1 MSNNNYTGIDVH
13 EGLDGLR
20 HRRSMYIGS
29 TGILNE
35 GQAPHALIQLSQEI
49 LSNSLDE
56 ALEGYGSE
64 IDIKIDEDQSMTI
77 TDYGR
82 GMPKGPND
90 SFEDVIKAAT
100 KPHASGKFDS
110 NGYQTSGIAGMN
122 GIGVKIT
129 NAVSKYLSIEAT
141 THQTTINKKGE
152 KVHNGNIETYYIK
165 FNKEDILEQEIKK
178 VYDKKH
184 ITWLD
189 NHSFKYKDSDEI
201 IYTGT
206 TIQFLPDDGNV
217 SSDKDQK
224 VFESI
229 VWTNKDLFTRF
240 ESSAFLNA
248 GLKIHFVDKRT
259 IKDNQYLEKIWYYE
273 NGLKDY
279 VKVLAQGQ
287 TLLSGLKEPISF
299 KQNIEYENYNFSLN
313 ASLLFT
319 DDISTQIISF
329 ANGVPTKDGGPH
341 YDGFIQGITKSFND
355 YLSNNQQIAKK
366 LKTKNNLVQSDII
379 EGIISSFELKI
390 PAELAEFDG
399 QTKEK
404 LSTAQAK
411 KVTYD
416 IVYEQLTNWLYDHEK
431 QATTIL
437 TKMVESKAAREAA
450 IKSRQESKKAR
461 QSKNG
466 GKLNLSSKL
475 KPASG
480 RKPEENEMYITEGD
494 SASNIK
500 RDTRTQAIFP
510 IRGKIKNAYKINLS
524 EALKNNE
531 ISTITA
537 AIGAGIGPAFELDDM
552 QYHKICIACFTG
564 DTKVKSLDGHS
575 YSFKELVDNNVRG
588 LWVYALDQNGNMVP
602 ALAKNIR
609 KTGESKKLVKITLD
623 NGKIIKSTPNHDF
636 MTLNGQYKRAD
647 ELQKNE
653 SLMPLHT
660 HINEKG
666 YEEYFDKNTAKWIKT
681 YRRVNELL
689 NDKKRQDAYERL
701 KKENHLPHQNSI
713 QTHHIDENKL
723 NNKPENLTWLTAYE
737 HFSLHGKSGNHFRS
751 YNKSP
756 EKIAKIKQYHKDG
769 KYDHIH
775 FGNNGYNGS
784 EKHINDVKQAHKD
797 GKYKNATFSANGY
810 NYSDKH
816 NKVITKNNKSF
827 KHRQS
832 VARSKILLSIKY
844 LQINDLPFDEYHYN
858 FYRHIKAIDYNNI
871 LKWFNSYDQ
880 AYELAKEKEYREFKH
895 AKDYILEYDNNQ
907 KQKTQIAKVI
917 KKVLDNGEEFNKE
930 NYNATKGTRTI
941 NYDNI
946 LKWFDSYDDALEY
959 AKHIN
964 HKIVDI
970 EYIDLEENENV
981 YCMTV
986 PNYHNFL
993 LDSDVFVKNCDQDFD
1008 GNHIKIL
1015 LVSLFY
1021 KYFRPMIDA
1030 GRLYVVESPLYRA
1043 VKYVNGKPQVKM
1055 YYSEHEI
1062 DKDRKNLEGYDIQ
1075 RYKGLGEMNKDEAYD
1090 AITNRETRRLIRVN
1104 IEDAEEAAQAMKIL
1118 MGDNSQ
1124 LRKDWIE
1131 EYIDFDELYELTL

>member
-129 NAVSKYLSIEAT
+129 NAVSKYLLIEAT
-141 THQTTINKKGE
+141 THQTTIDKKGE

-165 FNKEDILEQEIKK
+165 FNREDILEQEIKK

-229 VWTNKDLFTRF
+229 IWTNKDLFTRF

-259 IKDNQYLEKIWYYE
+259 IKDDQYLEKIWYYE

-299 KQNIEYENYNFSLN
+299 KQSIEYENYNFSLN

-319 DDISTQIISF
+319 DDISTQIVSF

-341 YDGFIQGITKSFND
+341 YDGFIQGVTKSFND

-466 GKLNLSSKL
+466 GKLTLSSKL

-480 RKPEENEMYITEGD
+480 RKPEEKEMYITEGD

-552 QYHKICIACFTG
+552 QYHKICIA
-564 DTKVKSLDGHS
+564 S
-575 YSFKELVDNNVRG
+575 
-588 LWVYALDQNGNMVP
+588 
-602 ALAKNIR
+602 
-609 KTGESKKLVKITLD
+609 
-623 NGKIIKSTPNHDF
+623 
-636 MTLNGQYKRAD
+636 
-647 ELQKNE
+647 
-653 SLMPLHT
+653 
-660 HINEKG
+660 
-666 YEEYFDKNTAKWIKT
+666 
-681 YRRVNELL
+681 
-689 NDKKRQDAYERL
+689 
-701 KKENHLPHQNSI
+701 
-713 QTHHIDENKL
+713 
-723 NNKPENLTWLTAYE
+723 
-737 HFSLHGKSGNHFRS
+737 
-751 YNKSP
+751 
-756 EKIAKIKQYHKDG
+756 
-769 KYDHIH
+769 
-775 FGNNGYNGS
+775 
-784 EKHINDVKQAHKD
+784 
-797 GKYKNATFSANGY
+797 
-810 NYSDKH
+810 
-816 NKVITKNNKSF
+816 
-827 KHRQS
+827 
-832 VARSKILLSIKY
+832 
-844 LQINDLPFDEYHYN
+844 
-858 FYRHIKAIDYNNI
+858 
-871 LKWFNSYDQ
+871 
-880 AYELAKEKEYREFKH
+880 
-895 AKDYILEYDNNQ
+895 
-907 KQKTQIAKVI
+907 
-917 KKVLDNGEEFNKE
+917 
-930 NYNATKGTRTI
+930 
-941 NYDNI
+941 
-946 LKWFDSYDDALEY
+946 
-959 AKHIN
+959 
-964 HKIVDI
+964 
-970 EYIDLEENENV
+970 
-981 YCMTV
+981 
-986 PNYHNFL
+986 
-993 LDSDVFVKNCDQDFD
+993 DQDFD

-1015 LVSLFY
+1015 LISLFY

-1055 YYSEHEI
+1055 YYSEYEI
-1062 DKDRKNLEGYDIQ
+1062 DKDRKNLEDYDIQ

-1131 EYIDFDELYELTL
+1131 DYIDFDELYELTL

>member
-56 ALEGYGSE
+56 SLEGYGSE
-64 IDIKIDEDQSMTI
+64 IDIKIDKDQSMTI

-165 FNKEDILEQEIKK
+165 FNREDILEQEIKK
-178 VYDKKH
+178 VYDKKY

-229 VWTNKDLFTRF
+229 IWTNKDLFTRF

-259 IKDNQYLEKIWYYE
+259 TKDDQYLEKIWYYE

-279 VKVLAQGQ
+279 VKLLAQGQ

-299 KQNIEYENYNFSLN
+299 KQSIEYENYNFSLN

-319 DDISTQIISF
+319 DDISTQIVSF

-416 IVYEQLTNWLYDHEK
+416 IVYDQLTNWLYDHEK

-466 GKLNLSSKL
+466 GKLTLSSKL

-480 RKPEENEMYITEGD
+480 RKPEEKEMYITEGD

-552 QYHKICIACFTG
+552 QYHKICIA
-564 DTKVKSLDGHS
+564 S
-575 YSFKELVDNNVRG
+575 
-588 LWVYALDQNGNMVP
+588 
-602 ALAKNIR
+602 
-609 KTGESKKLVKITLD
+609 
-623 NGKIIKSTPNHDF
+623 
-636 MTLNGQYKRAD
+636 
-647 ELQKNE
+647 
-653 SLMPLHT
+653 
-660 HINEKG
+660 
-666 YEEYFDKNTAKWIKT
+666 
-681 YRRVNELL
+681 
-689 NDKKRQDAYERL
+689 
-701 KKENHLPHQNSI
+701 
-713 QTHHIDENKL
+713 
-723 NNKPENLTWLTAYE
+723 
-737 HFSLHGKSGNHFRS
+737 
-751 YNKSP
+751 
-756 EKIAKIKQYHKDG
+756 
-769 KYDHIH
+769 
-775 FGNNGYNGS
+775 
-784 EKHINDVKQAHKD
+784 
-797 GKYKNATFSANGY
+797 
-810 NYSDKH
+810 
-816 NKVITKNNKSF
+816 
-827 KHRQS
+827 
-832 VARSKILLSIKY
+832 
-844 LQINDLPFDEYHYN
+844 
-858 FYRHIKAIDYNNI
+858 
-871 LKWFNSYDQ
+871 
-880 AYELAKEKEYREFKH
+880 
-895 AKDYILEYDNNQ
+895 
-907 KQKTQIAKVI
+907 
-917 KKVLDNGEEFNKE
+917 
-930 NYNATKGTRTI
+930 
-941 NYDNI
+941 
-946 LKWFDSYDDALEY
+946 
-959 AKHIN
+959 
-964 HKIVDI
+964 
-970 EYIDLEENENV
+970 
-981 YCMTV
+981 
-986 PNYHNFL
+986 
-993 LDSDVFVKNCDQDFD
+993 DQDFD

-1015 LVSLFY
+1015 LISLFY

-1118 MGDNSQ
+1118 MGDDSQ

-1131 EYIDFDELYELTL
+1131 DYIDFDELYELTL

>member
-56 ALEGYGSE
+56 TLEGYGSE

-129 NAVSKYLSIEAT
+129 NAVSKYLLIEAT
-141 THQTTINKKGE
+141 THQTTIDKKGE

-165 FNKEDILEQEIKK
+165 FNREDILEQEIKK

-229 VWTNKDLFTRF
+229 IWTNKDLFTRF

-279 VKVLAQGQ
+279 VKLLAQGQ

-319 DDISTQIISF
+319 DDISTQIVSF

-466 GKLNLSSKL
+466 GKLTLSSKL

-480 RKPEENEMYITEGD
+480 RKPEEKEMYITEGD

-552 QYHKICIACFTG
+552 QYHKICIA
-564 DTKVKSLDGHS
+564 S
-575 YSFKELVDNNVRG
+575 
-588 LWVYALDQNGNMVP
+588 
-602 ALAKNIR
+602 
-609 KTGESKKLVKITLD
+609 
-623 NGKIIKSTPNHDF
+623 
-636 MTLNGQYKRAD
+636 
-647 ELQKNE
+647 
-653 SLMPLHT
+653 
-660 HINEKG
+660 
-666 YEEYFDKNTAKWIKT
+666 
-681 YRRVNELL
+681 
-689 NDKKRQDAYERL
+689 
-701 KKENHLPHQNSI
+701 
-713 QTHHIDENKL
+713 
-723 NNKPENLTWLTAYE
+723 
-737 HFSLHGKSGNHFRS
+737 
-751 YNKSP
+751 
-756 EKIAKIKQYHKDG
+756 
-769 KYDHIH
+769 
-775 FGNNGYNGS
+775 
-784 EKHINDVKQAHKD
+784 
-797 GKYKNATFSANGY
+797 
-810 NYSDKH
+810 
-816 NKVITKNNKSF
+816 
-827 KHRQS
+827 
-832 VARSKILLSIKY
+832 
-844 LQINDLPFDEYHYN
+844 
-858 FYRHIKAIDYNNI
+858 
-871 LKWFNSYDQ
+871 
-880 AYELAKEKEYREFKH
+880 
-895 AKDYILEYDNNQ
+895 
-907 KQKTQIAKVI
+907 
-917 KKVLDNGEEFNKE
+917 
-930 NYNATKGTRTI
+930 
-941 NYDNI
+941 
-946 LKWFDSYDDALEY
+946 
-959 AKHIN
+959 
-964 HKIVDI
+964 
-970 EYIDLEENENV
+970 
-981 YCMTV
+981 
-986 PNYHNFL
+986 
-993 LDSDVFVKNCDQDFD
+993 DQDFD

-1015 LVSLFY
+1015 LISLFY
-1021 KYFRPMIDA
+1021 KYFKSMIDA

-1043 VKYVNGKPQVKM
+1043 VKYINGKPQVKM

-1090 AITNRETRRLIRVN
+1090 AITNRETRRLIRIN

-1118 MGDNSQ
+1118 MGDDSQ

-1131 EYIDFDELYELTL
+1131 DYIDFDELYELTL

>member
-64 IDIKIDEDQSMTI
+64 IDIKINEDQSMTI

-165 FNKEDILEQEIKK
+165 FNRENILEQEIKK

-189 NHSFKYKDSDEI
+189 NHSFKYKDSDET

-229 VWTNKDLFTRF
+229 IWTNKDLFTRF

-279 VKVLAQGQ
+279 VKLLAQGQ

-319 DDISTQIISF
+319 DDISTQIVSF

-466 GKLNLSSKL
+466 GKLTLSSKL

-480 RKPEENEMYITEGD
+480 RKPEEKEMYITEGD

-552 QYHKICIACFTG
+552 QYHKICIA
-564 DTKVKSLDGHS
+564 S
-575 YSFKELVDNNVRG
+575 
-588 LWVYALDQNGNMVP
+588 
-602 ALAKNIR
+602 
-609 KTGESKKLVKITLD
+609 
-623 NGKIIKSTPNHDF
+623 
-636 MTLNGQYKRAD
+636 
-647 ELQKNE
+647 
-653 SLMPLHT
+653 
-660 HINEKG
+660 
-666 YEEYFDKNTAKWIKT
+666 
-681 YRRVNELL
+681 
-689 NDKKRQDAYERL
+689 
-701 KKENHLPHQNSI
+701 
-713 QTHHIDENKL
+713 
-723 NNKPENLTWLTAYE
+723 
-737 HFSLHGKSGNHFRS
+737 
-751 YNKSP
+751 
-756 EKIAKIKQYHKDG
+756 
-769 KYDHIH
+769 
-775 FGNNGYNGS
+775 
-784 EKHINDVKQAHKD
+784 
-797 GKYKNATFSANGY
+797 
-810 NYSDKH
+810 
-816 NKVITKNNKSF
+816 
-827 KHRQS
+827 
-832 VARSKILLSIKY
+832 
-844 LQINDLPFDEYHYN
+844 
-858 FYRHIKAIDYNNI
+858 
-871 LKWFNSYDQ
+871 
-880 AYELAKEKEYREFKH
+880 
-895 AKDYILEYDNNQ
+895 
-907 KQKTQIAKVI
+907 
-917 KKVLDNGEEFNKE
+917 
-930 NYNATKGTRTI
+930 
-941 NYDNI
+941 
-946 LKWFDSYDDALEY
+946 
-959 AKHIN
+959 
-964 HKIVDI
+964 
-970 EYIDLEENENV
+970 
-981 YCMTV
+981 
-986 PNYHNFL
+986 
-993 LDSDVFVKNCDQDFD
+993 DQDFD

-1015 LVSLFY
+1015 LISLFY

-1062 DKDRKNLEGYDIQ
+1062 DKDRKNLEDYDIQ

-1118 MGDNSQ
+1118 MGDDSQ

-1131 EYIDFDELYELTL
+1131 DYIDFDELYELTL

>member
-165 FNKEDILEQEIKK
+165 FNRENILEQEIKK

-229 VWTNKDLFTRF
+229 IWTNKDLFTRF

-279 VKVLAQGQ
+279 VKLLAQGQ

-319 DDISTQIISF
+319 DDISTQIVSF

-341 YDGFIQGITKSFND
+341 YDGFIQGITKSFNN

-379 EGIISSFELKI
+379 EGIISSFEIKI

-466 GKLNLSSKL
+466 GKLTLSSKL

-480 RKPEENEMYITEGD
+480 RKPEEKEMYITEGD

-552 QYHKICIACFTG
+552 QYHKICIA
-564 DTKVKSLDGHS
+564 S
-575 YSFKELVDNNVRG
+575 
-588 LWVYALDQNGNMVP
+588 
-602 ALAKNIR
+602 
-609 KTGESKKLVKITLD
+609 
-623 NGKIIKSTPNHDF
+623 
-636 MTLNGQYKRAD
+636 
-647 ELQKNE
+647 
-653 SLMPLHT
+653 
-660 HINEKG
+660 
-666 YEEYFDKNTAKWIKT
+666 
-681 YRRVNELL
+681 
-689 NDKKRQDAYERL
+689 
-701 KKENHLPHQNSI
+701 
-713 QTHHIDENKL
+713 
-723 NNKPENLTWLTAYE
+723 
-737 HFSLHGKSGNHFRS
+737 
-751 YNKSP
+751 
-756 EKIAKIKQYHKDG
+756 
-769 KYDHIH
+769 
-775 FGNNGYNGS
+775 
-784 EKHINDVKQAHKD
+784 
-797 GKYKNATFSANGY
+797 
-810 NYSDKH
+810 
-816 NKVITKNNKSF
+816 
-827 KHRQS
+827 
-832 VARSKILLSIKY
+832 
-844 LQINDLPFDEYHYN
+844 
-858 FYRHIKAIDYNNI
+858 
-871 LKWFNSYDQ
+871 
-880 AYELAKEKEYREFKH
+880 
-895 AKDYILEYDNNQ
+895 
-907 KQKTQIAKVI
+907 
-917 KKVLDNGEEFNKE
+917 
-930 NYNATKGTRTI
+930 
-941 NYDNI
+941 
-946 LKWFDSYDDALEY
+946 
-959 AKHIN
+959 
-964 HKIVDI
+964 
-970 EYIDLEENENV
+970 
-981 YCMTV
+981 
-986 PNYHNFL
+986 
-993 LDSDVFVKNCDQDFD
+993 DQDFD

-1015 LVSLFY
+1015 LISLFY
-1021 KYFRPMIDA
+1021 KYFKSMIDA

-1043 VKYVNGKPQVKM
+1043 VKYINGKPQVKM

-1090 AITNRETRRLIRVN
+1090 AITNRETRRLIRIN

-1118 MGDNSQ
+1118 MGDDSQ

-1131 EYIDFDELYELTL
+1131 DYIDFDELYELTL

>member
-56 ALEGYGSE
+56 SLEGYGSE
-64 IDIKIDEDQSMTI
+64 IDIKIDKDQSMTI

-165 FNKEDILEQEIKK
+165 FNREDILEQEIKK
-178 VYDKKH
+178 VYDKKY

-229 VWTNKDLFTRF
+229 IWTNKDLFTRF

-279 VKVLAQGQ
+279 VKLLAQGQ

-319 DDISTQIISF
+319 DDISTQIVSF

-466 GKLNLSSKL
+466 GKLTLSSKL

-480 RKPEENEMYITEGD
+480 RKPEEKEMYITEGD

-552 QYHKICIACFTG
+552 QYHKICIA
-564 DTKVKSLDGHS
+564 S
-575 YSFKELVDNNVRG
+575 
-588 LWVYALDQNGNMVP
+588 
-602 ALAKNIR
+602 
-609 KTGESKKLVKITLD
+609 
-623 NGKIIKSTPNHDF
+623 
-636 MTLNGQYKRAD
+636 
-647 ELQKNE
+647 
-653 SLMPLHT
+653 
-660 HINEKG
+660 
-666 YEEYFDKNTAKWIKT
+666 
-681 YRRVNELL
+681 
-689 NDKKRQDAYERL
+689 
-701 KKENHLPHQNSI
+701 
-713 QTHHIDENKL
+713 
-723 NNKPENLTWLTAYE
+723 
-737 HFSLHGKSGNHFRS
+737 
-751 YNKSP
+751 
-756 EKIAKIKQYHKDG
+756 
-769 KYDHIH
+769 
-775 FGNNGYNGS
+775 
-784 EKHINDVKQAHKD
+784 
-797 GKYKNATFSANGY
+797 
-810 NYSDKH
+810 
-816 NKVITKNNKSF
+816 
-827 KHRQS
+827 
-832 VARSKILLSIKY
+832 
-844 LQINDLPFDEYHYN
+844 
-858 FYRHIKAIDYNNI
+858 
-871 LKWFNSYDQ
+871 
-880 AYELAKEKEYREFKH
+880 
-895 AKDYILEYDNNQ
+895 
-907 KQKTQIAKVI
+907 
-917 KKVLDNGEEFNKE
+917 
-930 NYNATKGTRTI
+930 
-941 NYDNI
+941 
-946 LKWFDSYDDALEY
+946 
-959 AKHIN
+959 
-964 HKIVDI
+964 
-970 EYIDLEENENV
+970 
-981 YCMTV
+981 
-986 PNYHNFL
+986 
-993 LDSDVFVKNCDQDFD
+993 DQDFD

-1015 LVSLFY
+1015 LISLFY
-1021 KYFRPMIDA
+1021 KYFKSMIDA

-1090 AITNRETRRLIRVN
+1090 AITNRETRRLIRIN

-1118 MGDNSQ
+1118 MGDDSQ

-1131 EYIDFDELYELTL
+1131 DYIDFDELYELTL

>member
-165 FNKEDILEQEIKK
+165 FNREDILEQEIKK
-178 VYDKKH
+178 VYDKKY

-229 VWTNKDLFTRF
+229 IWTNKDLFTRF

-279 VKVLAQGQ
+279 VKLLAQGQ

-319 DDISTQIISF
+319 DDISTQIVSF

-390 PAELAEFDG
+390 PAELSEFDG

-466 GKLNLSSKL
+466 GKLTLSSKL

-480 RKPEENEMYITEGD
+480 RKPEEKEMYITEGD

-552 QYHKICIACFTG
+552 QYHKICIA
-564 DTKVKSLDGHS
+564 S
-575 YSFKELVDNNVRG
+575 
-588 LWVYALDQNGNMVP
+588 
-602 ALAKNIR
+602 
-609 KTGESKKLVKITLD
+609 
-623 NGKIIKSTPNHDF
+623 
-636 MTLNGQYKRAD
+636 
-647 ELQKNE
+647 
-653 SLMPLHT
+653 
-660 HINEKG
+660 
-666 YEEYFDKNTAKWIKT
+666 
-681 YRRVNELL
+681 
-689 NDKKRQDAYERL
+689 
-701 KKENHLPHQNSI
+701 
-713 QTHHIDENKL
+713 
-723 NNKPENLTWLTAYE
+723 
-737 HFSLHGKSGNHFRS
+737 
-751 YNKSP
+751 
-756 EKIAKIKQYHKDG
+756 
-769 KYDHIH
+769 
-775 FGNNGYNGS
+775 
-784 EKHINDVKQAHKD
+784 
-797 GKYKNATFSANGY
+797 
-810 NYSDKH
+810 
-816 NKVITKNNKSF
+816 
-827 KHRQS
+827 
-832 VARSKILLSIKY
+832 
-844 LQINDLPFDEYHYN
+844 
-858 FYRHIKAIDYNNI
+858 
-871 LKWFNSYDQ
+871 
-880 AYELAKEKEYREFKH
+880 
-895 AKDYILEYDNNQ
+895 
-907 KQKTQIAKVI
+907 
-917 KKVLDNGEEFNKE
+917 
-930 NYNATKGTRTI
+930 
-941 NYDNI
+941 
-946 LKWFDSYDDALEY
+946 
-959 AKHIN
+959 
-964 HKIVDI
+964 
-970 EYIDLEENENV
+970 
-981 YCMTV
+981 
-986 PNYHNFL
+986 
-993 LDSDVFVKNCDQDFD
+993 DQDFD

-1015 LVSLFY
+1015 LISLFY

-1090 AITNRETRRLIRVN
+1090 AITNRETRRLIRIS

-1118 MGDNSQ
+1118 MGDDSQ

-1131 EYIDFDELYELTL
+1131 DYIDFDELYELTL

>member
-64 IDIKIDEDQSMTI
+64 IDIKIDEDQSMII

-165 FNKEDILEQEIKK
+165 FNRENILEQEIKK

-229 VWTNKDLFTRF
+229 IWTNKDLFTRF

-279 VKVLAQGQ
+279 VKLLAQGQ

-319 DDISTQIISF
+319 DDISTQIVSF

-466 GKLNLSSKL
+466 GKLTLSSKL

-480 RKPEENEMYITEGD
+480 RKPEEKEMYITEGD

-552 QYHKICIACFTG
+552 QYHKICIA
-564 DTKVKSLDGHS
+564 S
-575 YSFKELVDNNVRG
+575 
-588 LWVYALDQNGNMVP
+588 
-602 ALAKNIR
+602 
-609 KTGESKKLVKITLD
+609 
-623 NGKIIKSTPNHDF
+623 
-636 MTLNGQYKRAD
+636 
-647 ELQKNE
+647 
-653 SLMPLHT
+653 
-660 HINEKG
+660 
-666 YEEYFDKNTAKWIKT
+666 
-681 YRRVNELL
+681 
-689 NDKKRQDAYERL
+689 
-701 KKENHLPHQNSI
+701 
-713 QTHHIDENKL
+713 
-723 NNKPENLTWLTAYE
+723 
-737 HFSLHGKSGNHFRS
+737 
-751 YNKSP
+751 
-756 EKIAKIKQYHKDG
+756 
-769 KYDHIH
+769 
-775 FGNNGYNGS
+775 
-784 EKHINDVKQAHKD
+784 
-797 GKYKNATFSANGY
+797 
-810 NYSDKH
+810 
-816 NKVITKNNKSF
+816 
-827 KHRQS
+827 
-832 VARSKILLSIKY
+832 
-844 LQINDLPFDEYHYN
+844 
-858 FYRHIKAIDYNNI
+858 
-871 LKWFNSYDQ
+871 
-880 AYELAKEKEYREFKH
+880 
-895 AKDYILEYDNNQ
+895 
-907 KQKTQIAKVI
+907 
-917 KKVLDNGEEFNKE
+917 
-930 NYNATKGTRTI
+930 
-941 NYDNI
+941 
-946 LKWFDSYDDALEY
+946 
-959 AKHIN
+959 
-964 HKIVDI
+964 
-970 EYIDLEENENV
+970 
-981 YCMTV
+981 
-986 PNYHNFL
+986 
-993 LDSDVFVKNCDQDFD
+993 DQDFD

-1015 LVSLFY
+1015 LISLFY
-1021 KYFRPMIDA
+1021 KYFKSMIDA

-1043 VKYVNGKPQVKM
+1043 VKYINGKPQVKM

-1090 AITNRETRRLIRVN
+1090 AITNRETRRLIRIN

-1118 MGDNSQ
+1118 MGDDSQ

-1131 EYIDFDELYELTL
+1131 DYIDFDELYELTL

>member
-165 FNKEDILEQEIKK
+165 FNRENILEQEIKK

-229 VWTNKDLFTRF
+229 IWTNKDLFTRF

-279 VKVLAQGQ
+279 VKLLAQGQ

-319 DDISTQIISF
+319 DDISTQIVSF

-466 GKLNLSSKL
+466 GKLTLSSKL

-480 RKPEENEMYITEGD
+480 RKPEEKEMYITEGD

-552 QYHKICIACFTG
+552 QYHKICIA
-564 DTKVKSLDGHS
+564 S
-575 YSFKELVDNNVRG
+575 
-588 LWVYALDQNGNMVP
+588 
-602 ALAKNIR
+602 
-609 KTGESKKLVKITLD
+609 
-623 NGKIIKSTPNHDF
+623 
-636 MTLNGQYKRAD
+636 
-647 ELQKNE
+647 
-653 SLMPLHT
+653 
-660 HINEKG
+660 
-666 YEEYFDKNTAKWIKT
+666 
-681 YRRVNELL
+681 
-689 NDKKRQDAYERL
+689 
-701 KKENHLPHQNSI
+701 
-713 QTHHIDENKL
+713 
-723 NNKPENLTWLTAYE
+723 
-737 HFSLHGKSGNHFRS
+737 
-751 YNKSP
+751 
-756 EKIAKIKQYHKDG
+756 
-769 KYDHIH
+769 
-775 FGNNGYNGS
+775 
-784 EKHINDVKQAHKD
+784 
-797 GKYKNATFSANGY
+797 
-810 NYSDKH
+810 
-816 NKVITKNNKSF
+816 
-827 KHRQS
+827 
-832 VARSKILLSIKY
+832 
-844 LQINDLPFDEYHYN
+844 
-858 FYRHIKAIDYNNI
+858 
-871 LKWFNSYDQ
+871 
-880 AYELAKEKEYREFKH
+880 
-895 AKDYILEYDNNQ
+895 
-907 KQKTQIAKVI
+907 
-917 KKVLDNGEEFNKE
+917 
-930 NYNATKGTRTI
+930 
-941 NYDNI
+941 
-946 LKWFDSYDDALEY
+946 
-959 AKHIN
+959 
-964 HKIVDI
+964 
-970 EYIDLEENENV
+970 
-981 YCMTV
+981 
-986 PNYHNFL
+986 
-993 LDSDVFVKNCDQDFD
+993 DQDFD

-1015 LVSLFY
+1015 LISLFY
-1021 KYFRPMIDA
+1021 KYFKSMIDA

-1043 VKYVNGKPQVKM
+1043 VKYINGKPQVKM

-1090 AITNRETRRLIRVN
+1090 AITNRETRRLIRIN

-1118 MGDNSQ
+1118 MGDDSQ

-1131 EYIDFDELYELTL
+1131 DYIDFDELYELTL

>member
-110 NGYQTSGIAGMN
+110 SGYQTSGIAGMN

-141 THQTTINKKGE
+141 THQTTINKKGK

-165 FNKEDILEQEIKK
+165 FNREDILEQEIKK
-178 VYDKKH
+178 VYDKKY

-229 VWTNKDLFTRF
+229 IWTNKDLFTRF

-279 VKVLAQGQ
+279 VKLLAQGQ

-466 GKLNLSSKL
+466 GKLTLSSKL

-480 RKPEENEMYITEGD
+480 RKPEEKEMYITEGD

-552 QYHKICIACFTG
+552 QYHKICIA
-564 DTKVKSLDGHS
+564 S
-575 YSFKELVDNNVRG
+575 
-588 LWVYALDQNGNMVP
+588 
-602 ALAKNIR
+602 
-609 KTGESKKLVKITLD
+609 
-623 NGKIIKSTPNHDF
+623 
-636 MTLNGQYKRAD
+636 
-647 ELQKNE
+647 
-653 SLMPLHT
+653 
-660 HINEKG
+660 
-666 YEEYFDKNTAKWIKT
+666 
-681 YRRVNELL
+681 
-689 NDKKRQDAYERL
+689 
-701 KKENHLPHQNSI
+701 
-713 QTHHIDENKL
+713 
-723 NNKPENLTWLTAYE
+723 
-737 HFSLHGKSGNHFRS
+737 
-751 YNKSP
+751 
-756 EKIAKIKQYHKDG
+756 
-769 KYDHIH
+769 
-775 FGNNGYNGS
+775 
-784 EKHINDVKQAHKD
+784 
-797 GKYKNATFSANGY
+797 
-810 NYSDKH
+810 
-816 NKVITKNNKSF
+816 
-827 KHRQS
+827 
-832 VARSKILLSIKY
+832 
-844 LQINDLPFDEYHYN
+844 
-858 FYRHIKAIDYNNI
+858 
-871 LKWFNSYDQ
+871 
-880 AYELAKEKEYREFKH
+880 
-895 AKDYILEYDNNQ
+895 
-907 KQKTQIAKVI
+907 
-917 KKVLDNGEEFNKE
+917 
-930 NYNATKGTRTI
+930 
-941 NYDNI
+941 
-946 LKWFDSYDDALEY
+946 
-959 AKHIN
+959 
-964 HKIVDI
+964 
-970 EYIDLEENENV
+970 
-981 YCMTV
+981 
-986 PNYHNFL
+986 
-993 LDSDVFVKNCDQDFD
+993 DQDFD

-1015 LVSLFY
+1015 LISLFY

-1131 EYIDFDELYELTL
+1131 DYIDFDELYELTL

>member
-141 THQTTINKKGE
+141 IHQTTINKKGE

-165 FNKEDILEQEIKK
+165 FNREDILEQEIKK

-259 IKDNQYLEKIWYYE
+259 TKDDQYLEKTWYYE

-299 KQNIEYENYNFSLN
+299 KQSIEYENYNFSLN

-319 DDISTQIISF
+319 DDISTQIVSF

-379 EGIISSFELKI
+379 EGIISAFELKI

-466 GKLNLSSKL
+466 GKLTLSSKL

-480 RKPEENEMYITEGD
+480 RKPEEKEMYITEGD

-552 QYHKICIACFTG
+552 QYHKICIA
-564 DTKVKSLDGHS
+564 S
-575 YSFKELVDNNVRG
+575 
-588 LWVYALDQNGNMVP
+588 
-602 ALAKNIR
+602 
-609 KTGESKKLVKITLD
+609 
-623 NGKIIKSTPNHDF
+623 
-636 MTLNGQYKRAD
+636 
-647 ELQKNE
+647 
-653 SLMPLHT
+653 
-660 HINEKG
+660 
-666 YEEYFDKNTAKWIKT
+666 
-681 YRRVNELL
+681 
-689 NDKKRQDAYERL
+689 
-701 KKENHLPHQNSI
+701 
-713 QTHHIDENKL
+713 
-723 NNKPENLTWLTAYE
+723 
-737 HFSLHGKSGNHFRS
+737 
-751 YNKSP
+751 
-756 EKIAKIKQYHKDG
+756 
-769 KYDHIH
+769 
-775 FGNNGYNGS
+775 
-784 EKHINDVKQAHKD
+784 
-797 GKYKNATFSANGY
+797 
-810 NYSDKH
+810 
-816 NKVITKNNKSF
+816 
-827 KHRQS
+827 
-832 VARSKILLSIKY
+832 
-844 LQINDLPFDEYHYN
+844 
-858 FYRHIKAIDYNNI
+858 
-871 LKWFNSYDQ
+871 
-880 AYELAKEKEYREFKH
+880 
-895 AKDYILEYDNNQ
+895 
-907 KQKTQIAKVI
+907 
-917 KKVLDNGEEFNKE
+917 
-930 NYNATKGTRTI
+930 
-941 NYDNI
+941 
-946 LKWFDSYDDALEY
+946 
-959 AKHIN
+959 
-964 HKIVDI
+964 
-970 EYIDLEENENV
+970 
-981 YCMTV
+981 
-986 PNYHNFL
+986 
-993 LDSDVFVKNCDQDFD
+993 DQDFD
-1008 GNHIKIL
+1008 GHHIKIL
-1015 LVSLFY
+1015 LISLFY
-1021 KYFRPMIDA
+1021 KYFRNMIDA

-1043 VKYVNGKPQVKM
+1043 VKYINGKPQVKM

-1090 AITNRETRRLIRVN
+1090 AITNRETRRLIRIN